1 MAAPGVF
8 PLRLRDD
15 RLRTLVR
22 ELSKRL
28 GISQNAL
35 IEQAIEREVVVRGAL
50 LSEDLRSAAD
60 RIAALSEEQYQ
71 RMLERSIDAFV
82 AGEAHPEPLQA
93 RRISAADQID
103 ARSTVPGALDGTL
116 SGGLDIAAIYH
127 AGRA

>member
-1 MAAPGVF
+1 MTANGVF

-22 ELSKRL
+22 ELAKRL
-28 GISQNAL
+28 GISQNEL
-35 IEQAIEREVVVRGAL
+35 IEQAIEREVVVRGGL

-71 RMLERSIDAFV
+71 RMTDRSIEVFV
-82 AGEAHPEPLQA
+82 AGEASPEPIRA
-93 RRISAADQID
+93 RRISIPEPKATRPAVPAAVD
-103 ARSTVPGALDGTL
+103 GAGP
-116 SGGLDIAAIYH
+116 GGLDIAAIYR